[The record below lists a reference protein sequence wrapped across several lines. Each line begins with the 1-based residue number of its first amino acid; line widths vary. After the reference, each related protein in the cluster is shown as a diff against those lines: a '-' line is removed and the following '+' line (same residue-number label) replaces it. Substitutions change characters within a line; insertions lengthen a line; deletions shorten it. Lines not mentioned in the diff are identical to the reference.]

1 MLVAVTD
8 SGKAKEQFLDPQ
20 QYVLS
25 LYSVIILVLHI
36 VKSYSLWRVG
46 YINVRLIGKDMF
58 MRALGGVIGVGG
70 EQL

>member
-36 VKSYSLWRVG
+36 VQSYSLWRVG

-58 MRALGGVIGVGG
+58 MRALGAVIGV
-70 EQL
+70 

>member
-1 MLVAVTD
+1 M
-8 SGKAKEQFLDPQ
+8 
-20 QYVLS
+20 
-25 LYSVIILVLHI
+25 IILVLHI
-36 VKSYSLWRVG
+36 VQSYSLWRVG